1 MTNWNNMTLKIVCV
15 IVLVIQLSLQILILI
30 IFWWTKN
37 HTRVF
42 HNTVH
47 NISHKILIGAKLLC
61 TRFDKIDEFI
71 RFYDGT
77 KYLVLFGAKKYDFI
91 YDRVRYLK
99 EIKTDIIFH
108 NLAKI
113 KINLNYSVLVEKR
126 LLLNNVITFPH

>member
-1 MTNWNNMTLKIVCV
+1 M
-15 IVLVIQLSLQILILI
+15 
-30 IFWWTKN
+30 
-37 HTRVF
+37 
-42 HNTVH
+42 
-47 NISHKILIGAKLLC
+47 IGAKLLC